1 MTPSPP
7 ASVRLSISVT
17 VDPQAAFDVFTGEI
31 DAWYRRGPHNFADPE
46 RTVGIRF
53 EPGVGGRLIEVYD
66 ARTGDGL
73 EIGEIVVWEPGSRLV
88 FVDNRKTEVD
98 VRFEP
103 DGDHATRVTL
113 EHRGLERLLPDDAVR
128 HAKFGGQLLLK
139 WYGAFLRQRTST
151 REEST

>member
-1 MTPSPP
+1 VTPSPP
-7 ASVRLSISVT
+7 ASVRLSISVA
-17 VDPQAAFDVFTGEI
+17 VDPHAAFEVFTEEI
-31 DAWYRRGPHNFADPE
+31 DAWYRRGPHDFADPE
-46 RTVGIRF
+46 RAVGIRF

-73 EIGEIVVWEPGSRLV
+73 EVGEIVVWEPGSRLV

-98 VRFEP
+98 VLFEP
-103 DGDHATRVTL
+103 DGDNATRVTL

-151 REEST
+151 REETT

>member
-7 ASVRLSISVT
+7 ASVRLSISVA
-17 VDPQAAFDVFTGEI
+17 VDPRAAFDVFTGEI

-46 RTVGIRF
+46 RAVGIRF

-88 FVDNRKTEVD
+88 FVDDRKTEID

-103 DGDHATRVTL
+103 DGDRATRVTL
-113 EHRGLERLLPDDAVR
+113 EHRGLERLLPDDAVQ

>member
-7 ASVRLSISVT
+7 ASVRLSISVA
-17 VDPQAAFDVFTGEI
+17 VDPHAAFEVFTEEI

-46 RTVGIRF
+46 RAVGIRF

-88 FVDNRKTEVD
+88 FVDRRKTEVD

-103 DGDHATRVTL
+103 DGDRATRVTL
-113 EHRGLERLLPDDAVR
+113 EHRGLERLMPDDAVR